1 MEEEMALN
9 RLEVKYVRDGIKTR
23 YQKANACAICGTTDE
38 LEYHHYNTVD
48 LLWDKWK
55 KANGIGIISDP
66 EQIKT
71 LRESFYIEYEQ
82 EMVYDCVTLC
92 SKHHKLLHSLYGA
105 SPSLLTANKQKN
117 WVAKQNAKFNKINT

>member
-1 MEEEMALN
+1 MGLN

-23 YQKANACAICGTTDE
+23 YLKANACAICGNTTE

-48 LLWDKWK
+48 LLWEKWK
-55 KANGIGIISDP
+55 KTNAIGEITDP
-66 EQIKT
+66 KEIMG
-71 LRESFYIEYEQ
+71 LREKFYQDHET

-92 SKHHKLLHSLYGA
+92 SKHHKALHSVYGA